1 MLCPRSI
8 VVLFSCLSLGLH
20 WGAMQMLGWV
30 SMTVEFARTAPISEA
45 LEKTFDG
52 EHPCALCL
60 AVQHRAMPADEHAP
74 EKPKAKMDLKPLV
87 ISLWEVPVFLI
98 PSASGIASWPAIHFP
113 ASGLKDRPPVPPPR
127 GETACS

>member
-1 MLCPRSI
+1 MLSARFI
-8 VVLFSCLSLGLH
+8 VVLLSCLSLGLH
-20 WGAMQMLGWV
+20 WGVLQLVGWV

-60 AVQHRAMPADEHAP
+60 AVQHRGMPADEHSP
-74 EKPKAKMDLKPLV
+74 EKPKGKTDLKLLV
-87 ISLWEVPVFLI
+87 ISLWEAPVFLT
-98 PSASGIASWPAIHFP
+98 PSVSGIASWPGIHFP

-127 GETACS
+127 VETA